1 MKQLKTRQ
9 ICFFFLTFMP
19 VIKIFM
25 MPSIVSGISNEDG
38 WLSVLLSVFVDFSIL
53 ALLVFTFRKND
64 TDFFSVI
71 EETFGKT
78 ISKII
83 MVIYA
88 LFFFVK
94 ALLPIS
100 EQRDFID
107 LTLYPVISVPITF
120 IPFFFVL
127 FYLCTKKLRVLG
139 RLSDAVWVISIIG
152 FILILALSFSN
163 TDFTAMLPIGA
174 SGLKNII
181 KGSFAS
187 SVWFGDTLYFLF
199 FIGEYEHKKG
209 DGRKILLS
217 YLLSSLLV
225 IAFIIVFYST
235 FTSIAFRQ
243 RFALTEI
250 SKYTT
255 VIYNLGRFD
264 YIAIFLILF
273 SSVIALSVPLYLSNR
288 LLKKAFNVKKEWPF
302 ALGICVLIFIFFTF
316 FNEYL
321 ASFEYFATNLFGYF
335 YICIGVI
342 FPIVLCIIKGV
353 KNAKKRLQN

>member
-1 MKQLKTRQ
+1 MKQLRTRQ
-9 ICFFFLTFMP
+9 ICFFFLAFLP

-25 MPSIVSGISNEDG
+25 MPSIVSKIANEDG
-38 WLSVLLSVFVDFSIL
+38 WLSVSL
-53 ALLVFTFRKND
+53 ALFLDFLTLATLVFTFRKND
-64 TDFFSVI
+64 TDFFTVL
-71 EETFGKT
+71 EDFFGKNV
-78 ISKII
+78 SKII

-88 LFFFVK
+88 VFFFIK

-107 LTLYPVISVPITF
+107 LTLYPVLSVPITF

-127 FYLCTKKLRVLG
+127 FYLCTKKLRVFG
-139 RLSDAVWVISIIG
+139 RLSDAIWLISIIG
-152 FILILALSFSN
+152 FVLILALSLTNVDFS
-163 TDFTAMLPIGA
+163 AILPIGA
-174 SGLKNII
+174 SGIKNVVRGTFSI
-181 KGSFAS
+181 SN
-187 SVWFGDTLYFLF
+187 WFGDALYFMF
-199 FIGEYEHKKG
+199 FIGEYQHKKG
-209 DGRKILLS
+209 DGKKILLS
-217 YLLSSLLV
+217 YALSALLV
-225 IAFIIVFYST
+225 IAFVIVFYCT

-273 SSVIALSVPLYLSNR
+273 SSVIALSIPLYFSNR

-302 ALGICVLIFIFFTF
+302 ALGICLLILIFFTF

-321 ASFEYFATNLFGYF
+321 ASFEYFATNVFGYF
-335 YICIGVI
+335 CLVLGKI
-342 FPIVLCIIKGV
+342 FPILLCIIKGV

>member
-9 ICFFFLTFMP
+9 ICFFFLAFLP

-25 MPSIVSGISNEDG
+25 MPSIVSGIANEDG
-38 WLSVLLSVFVDFSIL
+38 WFSVTLSLLLDFFTLSIL
-53 ALLVFTFRKND
+53 IHTFRKND
-64 TDFFSVI
+64 TDFFSVL
-71 EETFGKT
+71 EDSFGN
-78 ISKII
+78 IASKII
-83 MVIYA
+83 MVVYA
-88 LFFFVK
+88 LFFFTK

-127 FYLCTKKLRVLG
+127 FYLCTKKLRIFG
-139 RLSDAVWVISIIG
+139 RLSDAVWLISIIG
-152 FILILALSFSN
+152 FVLILALSFTN
-163 TDFTAMLPIGA
+163 TDFSAILPIGA
-174 SGLKNII
+174 SKIENIF
-181 KGSFAS
+181 KASFAS
-187 SVWFGDTLYFLF
+187 ANWFGDALYFIF

-209 DGRKILLS
+209 DGKKILLS
-217 YLLSSLLV
+217 YALSALLV
-225 IAFIIVFYST
+225 IAFVIVFYCT

-273 SSVIALSVPLYLSNR
+273 SSVIALSIPLYFSNR

-302 ALGICVLIFIFFTF
+302 ALGICLLLFILFTF

-321 ASFEYFATNLFGYF
+321 ASFEYFATNIFGYF
-335 YICIGVI
+335 CLALGKV
-342 FPIVLCIIKGV
+342 FPVVLCIIKGV